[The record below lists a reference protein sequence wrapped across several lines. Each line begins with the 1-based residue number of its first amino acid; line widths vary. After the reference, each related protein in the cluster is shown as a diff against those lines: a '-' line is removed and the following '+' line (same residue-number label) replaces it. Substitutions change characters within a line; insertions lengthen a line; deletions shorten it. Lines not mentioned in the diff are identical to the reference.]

1 MAGMEAAFQSAGRGS
16 MEAAFNADPAME
28 AAFAKASNADMD
40 AAFDEAGK
48 WAEEFQQQKP
58 GFLQEMDQQAGMEA
72 AKQMADTLRRSGNPK
87 FENSQFVQFIDQV
100 GQGNIKFLDNKVVD
114 REGKE
119 VDWDSLYNAE
129 VAGLDKAWGGAGAG
143 RTLDDAWAGPNLEEA
158 WGKGNGEMDMA
169 WGKGKGKGDLDGA
182 WGMS

>member
-1 MAGMEAAFQSAGRGS
+1 MEAAFREASMQAAFQEASARSNAQMEAAFQSREMEAAFQSGS

-28 AAFAKASNADMD
+28 EAFAKAANADMQ
-40 AAFDEAGK
+40 AAFDDAAQ
-48 WAEEFQQQKP
+48 WAEEFQQQTKP
-58 GFLQEMDQQAGMEA
+58 GFLQDMDQQAGMEA

-119 VDWDSLYNAE
+119 VDWESLYNAE
-129 VAGLDKAWGGAGAG
+129 RNESGLDKA
-143 RTLDDAWAGPNLEEA
+143 
-158 WGKGNGEMDMA
+158 
-169 WGKGKGKGDLDGA
+169 
-182 WGMS
+182 